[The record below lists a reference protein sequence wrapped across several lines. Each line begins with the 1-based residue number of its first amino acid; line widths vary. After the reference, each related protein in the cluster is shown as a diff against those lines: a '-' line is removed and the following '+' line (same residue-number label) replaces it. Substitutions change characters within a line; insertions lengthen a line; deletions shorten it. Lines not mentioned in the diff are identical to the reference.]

1 MSTEAEHQL
10 GLDAKCAE
18 AMSEQ
23 AGRHVRALREFGVGE
38 PEPFQAAA
46 KGLRLSR
53 AGRFVHHIARFAL
66 WSGLLFASSIGAVVW
81 AIGVPDRNAPAAE
94 TAAAYSLIAVS
105 SLFGARAEGQR
116 FLDHL
121 RRLPTPGPDRG
132 KAFVASY
139 IAVFLLAAIVYG
151 GLVEERL
158 HRAASTHL
166 LLFSLGDEFG
176 AFLLVAAF
184 GVAIAYV
191 ICALAYAD
199 AIGPRTAR
207 QMMLWPLLLFASRT
221 TPPPSPANLR
231 LNSAMLRL
239 LEAASRTAGN
249 PSQSETVSI
258 IGLLERSAA
267 DAERYALAR
276 VPFLDPAT
284 RSLAHK
290 EGAKLAGLIR
300 ATKLPLACAI
310 HQTDYEEAAAAM
322 TRVLR
327 AWSEQTGK
335 GLATL
340 VDAAPTLERR
350 PLWRRVGGQVWNA
363 VLLAA
368 AGIAL
373 PLLPAYSH
381 EQAAAQGVRYS
392 LLTAAIFALATG
404 KVTAWDSVSSGLARL
419 SGAPDG
425 P

>member
-1 MSTEAEHQL
+1 MSAESKHER

-23 AGRHVRALREFGVGE
+23 AGRHVRALQEFGVGE

-53 AGRFVHHIARFAL
+53 SGRFVRHSAQFAL
-66 WSGLLFASSIGAVVW
+66 WSGLLFASGIGAVVW

-105 SLFGARAEGQR
+105 SFFGVRAEGQR
-116 FLDHL
+116 FVDQL
-121 RRLPTPGPDRG
+121 RRLPSSGSDRG

-139 IAVFLLAAIVYG
+139 TAVFLLAAFVYG
-151 GLVEERL
+151 GLVGVRL

-199 AIGPRTAR
+199 AVGPRTAR
-207 QMMLWPLLLFASRT
+207 ETMFWPLQLFASRR
-221 TPPPSPANLR
+221 TPPPSRESMR
-231 LNSAMLRL
+231 LDSAMISL
-239 LEAASRTAGN
+239 LEAATRTAGI
-249 PSQSETVSI
+249 PGRRETVSI

-267 DAERYALAR
+267 EAERYALAR

-310 HQTDYEEAAAAM
+310 HRADYDDAAAAM
-322 TRVLR
+322 ARVLR

-335 GLATL
+335 DLATL

-363 VLLAA
+363 VLLAG

-392 LLTAAIFALATG
+392 LLTAAVFALATG

>member
-1 MSTEAEHQL
+1 MSAEAKHEL
-10 GLDAKCAE
+10 GLDATCAE

-23 AGRHVRALREFGVGE
+23 AGRHVRALQELGVGE

-53 AGRFVHHIARFAL
+53 SGRFARHVAQFAL

-105 SLFGARAEGQR
+105 SLFGVRAEGQR
-116 FLDHL
+116 FLDQL
-121 RRLPTPGPDRG
+121 RRLPTTASDRG
-132 KAFVASY
+132 RAFVASY
-139 IAVFLLAAIVYG
+139 TAVFLLAALVYG
-151 GLVEERL
+151 GLVEARL

-191 ICALAYAD
+191 ISALAYAD

-207 QMMLWPLLLFASRT
+207 QTMLWPLQLFASRPT
-221 TPPPSPANLR
+221 PSPSRENVR
-231 LNSAMLRL
+231 LDSAMLSL
-239 LEAASRTAGN
+239 LEAATRTAGI
-249 PSQSETVSI
+249 PSRRETISI

-276 VPFLDPAT
+276 VPRLDRAT

-310 HQTDYEEAAAAM
+310 HRTDYEDAVAAM
-322 TRVLR
+322 TSVLR

-350 PLWRRVGGQVWNA
+350 PFWRRVGGQVWNA

-392 LLTAAIFALATG
+392 LLTAAVFALLTG
-404 KVTAWDSVSSGLARL
+404 KVTAWYSVSSGLARL

-425 P
+425 S

>member
-1 MSTEAEHQL
+1 MSAESKHEL

-18 AMSEQ
+18 AISEQ
-23 AGRHVRALREFGVGE
+23 ASRHVRALHEFGVGE

-53 AGRFVHHIARFAL
+53 SGRFVRHIGQFTL
-66 WSGLLFASSIGAVVW
+66 WSGLLFASVIGAVVW

-105 SLFGARAEGQR
+105 SFFGVRAEGQR
-116 FLDHL
+116 FVDQL
-121 RRLPTPGPDRG
+121 RRLPTSGSDRG

-139 IAVFLLAAIVYG
+139 TAVFLLAALVYG
-151 GLVEERL
+151 GLVEARL

-199 AIGPRTAR
+199 AVGPRTAR
-207 QMMLWPLLLFASRT
+207 QTMLWPLLLFASRP
-221 TPPPSPANLR
+221 TPPPSRESMR
-231 LNSAMLRL
+231 LDSAMISL
-239 LEAASRTAGN
+239 LEAATRTAGI
-249 PSQSETVSI
+249 PGRRETVSI

-310 HQTDYEEAAAAM
+310 HRTDYDDAVAAM
-322 TRVLR
+322 ARVLR

-392 LLTAAIFALATG
+392 LLTAAVFALATG

>member
-1 MSTEAEHQL
+1 
-10 GLDAKCAE
+10 
-18 AMSEQ
+18 MSEL
-23 AGRHVRALREFGVGE
+23 AGRQVRALQDFGAGE
-38 PEPFQAAA
+38 PEPFQVAAE
-46 KGLRLSR
+46 GLRLTR
-53 AGRFVHHIARFAL
+53 ASRFVRDIAQFAL
-66 WSGLLFASSIGAVVW
+66 WSGLLFASGIGAVVW

-105 SLFGARAEGQR
+105 SLFGVRAEGQR

-121 RRLPTPGPDRG
+121 RRLPTAGSDRG
-132 KAFVASY
+132 KAFAVSCT
-139 IAVFLLAAIVYG
+139 AVFLLAAVVYG

-166 LLFSLGDEFG
+166 LFFSLGDEFG

-199 AIGPRTAR
+199 AVGPRTVR
-207 QMMLWPLLLFASRT
+207 QTILWPLLLFASRP
-221 TPPPSPANLR
+221 TPPPSRENLR
-231 LNSAMLRL
+231 LNSAMLSL
-239 LEAASRTAGN
+239 LQAAARTAGN

-267 DAERYALAR
+267 DAERYAVAR

-300 ATKLPLACAI
+300 ATKLPLACAV
-310 HQTDYEEAAAAM
+310 HQTDYEDAAADM
-322 TRVLR
+322 TRILR

-363 VLLAA
+363 VLLAG

-392 LLTAAIFALATG
+392 LLTAAVFALVTG

-419 SGAPDG
+419 SGAPNG

>member
-1 MSTEAEHQL
+1 MSAESKHER

-23 AGRHVRALREFGVGE
+23 AGRHVRALQEFGVGE

-53 AGRFVHHIARFAL
+53 SGRFVRHSAQFAL
-66 WSGLLFASSIGAVVW
+66 WSGLLFASGIGAVVW

-105 SLFGARAEGQR
+105 SFFGVRAEGQR
-116 FLDHL
+116 FVDQL
-121 RRLPTPGPDRG
+121 RRLPSSGSDRG

-139 IAVFLLAAIVYG
+139 TAVFLLAAFVYG
-151 GLVEERL
+151 GLVEVRL

-176 AFLLVAAF
+176 AFLLVTAF

-199 AIGPRTAR
+199 AVGPRTAR
-207 QMMLWPLLLFASRT
+207 ETMFWPLQLFTSRR
-221 TPPPSPANLR
+221 TPPPSRESMR
-231 LNSAMLRL
+231 LDSAMISL
-239 LEAASRTAGN
+239 LEAATRTAGI
-249 PSQSETVSI
+249 PGRRETVSI

-267 DAERYALAR
+267 EAERYALAR

-310 HQTDYEEAAAAM
+310 HRADYDDAAAAM
-322 TRVLR
+322 ARVLR

-335 GLATL
+335 DLATL

-363 VLLAA
+363 VLLAG

-392 LLTAAIFALATG
+392 LLTAAVFALATG